1 MMLLSILI
9 PTLPQRRHLLNQ
21 LYEEL
26 DRQRKVNS
34 LEKDVE
40 ILVLL
45 DQGQRSIGSKRNKLK
60 ELALGEYIVFVD
72 DDDWVSEHYI
82 GSIVSTIKEYN
93 TDVITFLAKV
103 IINGSQPLPCVYSS
117 KFKDERNY
125 STHYERLP
133 NHLCPV
139 RSSCSPRFHD
149 LSFGEDTLYAR
160 DLKKNLVSETHIPHF
175 LYYYRF
181 SSETSESK
189 RN

>member
-1 MMLLSILI
+1 MILSILI
-9 PTLPQRRHLLNQ
+9 PTLPQRQYMLDP
-21 LYEEL
+21 LYKEL
-26 DRQRKVNS
+26 DRQRKAHS

-45 DQGQRSIGSKRNKLK
+45 DQGQRSIGSKRNRLK

-82 GSIVSTIKEYN
+82 EYIVSSIKEYH

-149 LSFGEDTLYAR
+149 ISFGEDMIYAR
-160 DLKKNLVSETHIPHF
+160 DLKKKIDSEAHIPHF

-181 SSETSESK
+181 SSETSESR